1 MNGSAA
7 ASGESTRDLME
18 AFLSELSALSVL
30 ARGVAKIRHEALVRG
45 LARFDS
51 DKGEGLA
58 NVLSLMD
65 EIEADFRIIRQKLLS

>member
-1 MNGSAA
+1 VSRSAT
-7 ASGESTRDLME
+7 ASGESTQDLLE
-18 AFLSELSALSVL
+18 AFLSELSALRVL
-30 ARGVAKIRHEALVRG
+30 ARVVAKIRHEALVRG

-51 DKGEGLA
+51 DMGEGLA